1 MIASI
6 NLNREETIGD
16 GQRDTD
22 LLQYKTNDRIW
33 KGVERMDTVLIT
45 GASRG
50 IGKAA
55 REIYK
60 KNGWEVIAPTRAE
73 MDLSDPES
81 VMNYCDT
88 LISNDTKITTI
99 VNNAGINEIN
109 EIDKVP
115 YEEMKQMLQVDLESP
130 IIILNKL
137 VPVLKAQGRGRI
149 VNIGSIWA
157 VVSKPGRAMY
167 SAAKNGIHGITNALA
182 LELGPK
188 GILVNT
194 VCPGFTLTELTRKNN
209 TDEEIAA
216 ISAGIPV
223 RRMAEP
229 EEIGKLIYFLG
240 SFENTYITGQKIA
253 IDGGYSVQ

>member
-1 MIASI
+1 M
-6 NLNREETIGD
+6 RQGGD
-16 GQRDTD
+16 Y
-22 LLQYKTNDRIW
+22 LQKTA
-33 KGVERMDTVLIT
+33 LIT

-50 IGKAA
+50 IGKATKA
-55 REIYK
+55 IYEEH
-60 KNGWEVIAPTRAE
+60 GYEVIAPTRAE
-73 MDLSDPES
+73 MDLSDPQAVTAYCES
-81 VMNYCDT
+81 
-88 LISNDTKITTI
+88 LISKGVRISTI

-115 YEEMKQMLQVDLESP
+115 YEEMRAMLQVDLESP
-130 IIILNKL
+130 ILILNKL
-137 VPVLKAQGRGRI
+137 VPLMKEQSYGRI

-182 LELGPK
+182 LELGPH

-209 TDEEIAA
+209 TEEEIAA

-229 EEIGKLIYFLG
+229 DEIAKLIYFLG
-240 SFENTYITGQKIA
+240 SDENTYITGQKIA
-253 IDGGYSVQ
+253 IDGGYSAQ

>member
-1 MIASI
+1 M
-6 NLNREETIGD
+6 
-16 GQRDTD
+16 QQTD
-22 LLQYKTNDRIW
+22 AKI
-33 KGVERMDTVLIT
+33 VFIT

-50 IGKAA
+50 IGKATKA
-55 REIYK
+55 IFEEHGYS
-60 KNGWEVIAPTRAE
+60 VIAPTRAE

-81 VMNYCDT
+81 VKEYCDK
-88 LISNDTKITTI
+88 LIDMDIAISTI

-115 YEEMKQMLQVDLESP
+115 YDEMRQMLQVDLESP

-137 VPVLKAQGRGRI
+137 IPLMKKHNYGRI
-149 VNIGSIWA
+149 INIGSIWA

-167 SAAKNGIHGITNALA
+167 SAAKNGMHGITNALA
-182 LELGPK
+182 LELGPY

-209 TDEEIAA
+209 TDEEIAS
-216 ISAGIPV
+216 ISAGIPL

-229 EEIGKLIYFLG
+229 EEIGKPPH
-240 SFENTYITGQKIA
+240 NP
-253 IDGGYSVQ
+253 